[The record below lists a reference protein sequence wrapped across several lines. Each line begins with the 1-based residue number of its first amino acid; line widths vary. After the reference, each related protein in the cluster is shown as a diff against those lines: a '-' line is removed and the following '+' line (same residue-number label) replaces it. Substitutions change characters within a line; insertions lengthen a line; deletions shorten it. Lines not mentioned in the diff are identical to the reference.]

1 MIKIIDLRNQIRNH
15 QSCRVQV
22 VNFKSQIN
30 ISRSFSPSLEKEL
43 TCVNCSHICYPPE
56 RIFQCDEGDVL
67 CSGCGERAADGR
79 LDSCPECMSRLPR
92 QLARNKALEKMAG
105 KHFE

>member
-1 MIKIIDLRNQIRNH
+1 MVFQSNRVDQIHSTN
-15 QSCRVQV
+15 
-22 VNFKSQIN
+22 
-30 ISRSFSPSLEKEL
+30 RSFSPSLEKEL

-67 CSGCGERAADGR
+67 CSGCGERAAQGA
-79 LDSCPECMSRLPR
+79 LESCPECMIGLPR
-92 QLARNKALEKMAG
+92 QLARNKALEKMAR